1 MATIFEGGRMR
12 ALAYADYE
20 ALRKDAEVIEADVFG
35 DKVLRL
41 VDGNFMKLFRR
52 KRLISSAA
60 LFPYAKRFANNTL
73 ALKKRGVPCPDV
85 LATYRIAEIARDVVH
100 YEPLPGQTL
109 RQVIADPE
117 RFNDS
122 ALLTQFGAF
131 VANLHNQGIYFR
143 SLHLGNVVMTPDNE
157 LGLID
162 IADMRTLRRPLR
174 KSMCLRNFMHMRR
187 YRNDHAWLLQQQ
199 GELFFNSYSEH
210 SIYNWD
216 RSTLVSKLGLAD

>member
-1 MATIFEGGRMR
+1 MR

-20 ALRKDAEVIEADVFG
+20 ALRKDAEVIEADFFG

-60 LFPYAKRFANNTL
+60 FSPYAQRFADNAL
-73 ALKKRGVPCPDV
+73 ELKKRGVPCPDV
-85 LATYRIAEIARDVVH
+85 LATYRVAKIARDVVH
-100 YEPLPGQTL
+100 YEPLPGLTL
-109 RQVIADPE
+109 RQLIADPA
-117 RFNDS
+117 RFNDP
-122 ALLTQFGAF
+122 LLLAQFGRF

-143 SLHLGNVVMTPDNE
+143 SLHLGNVVMTPENE

-174 KSMCLRNFMHMRR
+174 KNMCLRNFMHMRR
-187 YRNDHAWLLQQQ
+187 YRNDHAWLLQER
-199 GELFFNSYSEH
+199 GALFFNSYSEH
-210 SIYNWD
+210 STHDWD
-216 RSTLVSKLGLAD
+216 RGTLVNKLALTH

>member
-1 MATIFEGGRMR
+1 MR

-20 ALRKDAEVIEADVFG
+20 ALRKDAEVIEADFFG

-60 LFPYAKRFANNTL
+60 LFPYAKRFADN
-73 ALKKRGVPCPDV
+73 ARELKKRGVPCPEV
-85 LATYRIAEIARDVVH
+85 LETYRVNNIARDVVH

-109 RQVIADPE
+109 RQLVADAAH
-117 RFNDS
+117 FNDPG
-122 ALLTQFGAF
+122 LLTQFGVF
-131 VANLHNQGIYFR
+131 VATLHNQGIYFR

-162 IADMRTLRRPLR
+162 IADLRTSRRPLR
-174 KSMCLRNFMHMRR
+174 KNMCLRNFMHMRR
-187 YRNDHAWLLQQQ
+187 YHTDYAWLMQEQAK
-199 GELFFNSYSEH
+199 LFCNSYSERSLH
-210 SIYNWD
+210 DWD
-216 RSTLVSKLGLAD
+216 RDALERKLASSNRE